1 MDVNG
6 ALAQLPLE
14 LSNGFHVW
22 SALNVANGSAN
33 LGNHEV
39 VVVLLAEQLHVA
51 LNLVGYVRHHLN
63 GLAQI
68 VATALLVDNRL
79 VYAAG
84 CQRICFGGL
93 DSGESLVVAEVEVG
107 FHSVNRHIAFAML
120 VRVECSRVD
129 VDVRVK
135 FLDSDVVTSC
145 LQEFTD

>member
-14 LSNGFHVW
+14 LSNGFHVRC
-22 SALNVANGSAN
+22 ALDIADSSAN

-39 VVVLLAEQLHVA
+39 VAILLAEQLHVA
-51 LNLVGYVRHHLN
+51 LNLVGNVRHHLN

-68 VATALLVDNRL
+68 VATALLVNHRL
-79 VYAAG
+79 VYAAC
-84 CQRICFGGL
+84 CQRVGFGGL
-93 DSGESLVVAEVEVG
+93 DTGESLVVAEVEVG

-129 VDVRVK
+129 VNVRVK

-145 LQEFTD
+145 LQELTD